1 MGNRPKAAPSAAALM
16 VKEGGN
22 RKAKRA
28 MTTATS
34 KAQREANQAALRRT
48 PSKKSRVTMG
58 NEETAAEN
66 ARPRP
71 KRV

>member
-1 MGNRPKAAPSAAALM
+1 MGNIPNPAPRPAALK

-22 RKAKRA
+22 LKAKRA
-28 MTTATS
+28 MTIATS
-34 KAQREANQAALRRT
+34 KAHRAANQAGLRRT
-48 PSKKSRVTMG
+48 PSKKRRVTMG
-58 NEETAAEN
+58 KEETAAEN